1 MVCGREPVG
10 KVISQNSDKIVINSD
25 GSLIVLFRDKVSFIK
40 MHEDIDKE
48 NNNDTYNTEEYIDK
62 SISRKMETKFP
73 ENGISY
79 NETFLS
85 IPKNLLNKSLS
96 EDIDL
101 SISFAD
107 KKNSN
112 ITFKV
117 DNDS

>member
-1 MVCGREPVG
+1 MNNEMIGRVFTFFMVCGREPVG

-73 ENGISY
+73 ENGIY
-79 NETFLS
+79 
-85 IPKNLLNKSLS
+85 
-96 EDIDL
+96 
-101 SISFAD
+101 
-107 KKNSN
+107 
-112 ITFKV
+112 
-117 DNDS
+117 